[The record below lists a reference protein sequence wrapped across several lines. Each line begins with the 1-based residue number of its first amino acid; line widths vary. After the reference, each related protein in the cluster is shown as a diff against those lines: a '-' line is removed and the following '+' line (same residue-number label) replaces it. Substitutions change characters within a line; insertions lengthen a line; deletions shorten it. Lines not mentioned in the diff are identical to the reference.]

1 MDYILE
7 RKMPK
12 LTKKAVT
19 LIGND
24 QSKFN
29 NIDKTSPF
37 NSYSASYVFT
47 TENINAYYDRLDL
60 NGKSILTV
68 AGSGD
73 HILNAILRGA
83 RKIDAFDISGY
94 AILFYYL
101 KEAAVKSFNYE
112 EFIEFF
118 LSKNALSYDA
128 YLKLRPNLNPEVV
141 NYYDT
146 IFSKKSTG
154 LLESPL
160 FREVPPSFIQ
170 EPIKKASIISG
181 VSSYL
186 EPENYT
192 KLQEKM
198 DNCQV
203 SLFLRDIKEIG
214 IFADKYDYIFLSNI
228 IEYVGF
234 DKLGEYKKL
243 MEEYISKLNIMGEIK
258 IGYLYLANH
267 SLNLKKYVD
276 IFNGD
281 YTYENVPSA
290 YQTVMTPGY
299 VVNDD
304 LIIGY
309 KKKA

>member
-12 LTKKAVT
+12 LTKKAIT

-29 NIDKTSPF
+29 NVDKNSPF

-60 NGKSILTV
+60 KDKSILTV
-68 AGSGD
+68 VGSGD

-83 RKIDAFDISGY
+83 KKIDAFDISGY

-101 KEAAVKSFNYE
+101 KEAAVKSFTYE

-118 LSKNALSYDA
+118 LGKNAFNRSA
-128 YLKLRPNLNPEVV
+128 YLKLRSNLNQEIVD
-141 NYYDT
+141 YYDT
-146 IFSKKSTG
+146 LFNISPTG

-170 EPIKKASIISG
+170 DPLKKANIIAG

-186 EPENYT
+186 QPENYV
-192 KLQEKM
+192 KLQEKIH
-198 DNCQV
+198 NCQV
-203 SLFLRDIKEIG
+203 NLFLRDIKEFG
-214 IFADKYDYIFLSNI
+214 IFADKYDYIFFSNI
-228 IEYVGF
+228 IEYKGF
-234 DKLGEYKKL
+234 DELGEYRKL
-243 MEEYISKLNIMGEIK
+243 MEEYINKLNIMGEIK

-290 YQTVMTPGY
+290 YQTVMTPGC